1 MLKYVTSENINRERW
16 NELTKTAKNSSIFC
30 FEWYLDAFCSWD
42 AIILDDYKGAIA
54 LPKKQKWVF
63 KQLYQPAFIQQCV
76 WFGDNVAPE
85 EVFNILLK
93 HFDKVHF
100 NCNLQFKTE
109 TKPRVNLVL
118 FLSNPKLNNELYSKT
133 LRKNIRKANDVG
145 LSVKQDQNDVNQI
158 IGLYKD
164 AYGILNEH
172 LSKDNYLQISQLSAS
187 EKYTDC
193 FEVLTVWKQ
202 DLLVAGLL
210 FAKANNRLHYILGAP
225 NAEGRK
231 LNALSFGLDY
241 IIKKYSNS
249 NYILDFEGSC
259 IPSVKAFYESFG
271 AKNEGFY
278 ETKFTPNFLLRIL
291 ESIYNRFIKS

>member
-16 NELTKTAKNSSIFC
+16 NELTNSAKNSSIFC
-30 FEWYLDAFCSWD
+30 LDWYLDAFCEWD

-54 LPKKQKWVF
+54 LPKKQKLIF
-63 KQLYQPAFIQQCV
+63 KQLYQPAFIQKCV
-76 WFGDNVAPE
+76 WFGDDVAPE
-85 EVFNILLK
+85 DIFKLLK
-93 HFDKVHF
+93 KSFDKVHF
-100 NCNLQFKTE
+100 NCNLRFKTE
-109 TKPRVNLVL
+109 TKPRVNLI
-118 FLSNPKLNNELYSKT
+118 LSLTNPELNSKLYSKT

-145 LSVKQDQNDVNQI
+145 LSVKQDQHYVTHI
-158 IGLYKD
+158 VELYKE
-164 AYGILNEH
+164 AYGGLNNQ
-172 LSKDNYLQISQLSAS
+172 LSNADYTQVSQISKS
-187 EKYTDC
+187 ETDNDY

-202 DLLVAGLL
+202 DKLVAGLL

-249 NYILDFEGSC
+249 TYTLDFEGSS
-259 IPSVKAFYESFG
+259 IPNVMAFYESFG

-278 ETKFTPNFLLRIL
+278 ETKFTPNFLLRIM